1 MSAQTTRD
9 DTASDEKVT
18 LGFETEAK
26 QLLKLMIHSLY
37 SNREVFLR
45 ELISNASDAADKLRF
60 EALERPELLEE
71 DADLHIR
78 IEVDADARELRIH
91 DNGIGMDRQELIEN
105 LGTIARSGT
114 ARFLERLTGDQ
125 AKDSQLIGQFGVG
138 FYSSFIVADRVTV
151 ETRRAGAEA
160 GRGWRWSSAGES
172 DYELEPISRDAR
184 GSTVTLHMKAD
195 AGEFLESFRLRS
207 VIKKYADHI
216 AIPVQLQKSI
226 PASAEADSSDEADVA
241 EEAVEAVEWETVNAA
256 KALWTRPRTDVSDEE
271 YTEFYHHVSHDFE
284 DPLTWSHNK
293 VEGKLEYTSLLY
305 VPKRA
310 PFDLYNRESPRG
322 LKLYVRRVFIMDDAE
337 QFLPLYLRFVRGVLD
352 SADLPLNVSRELLQ
366 QDGRV
371 ESIRSALTKRVLDL
385 LEKLA
390 KNDADKYQS
399 FWDELGQVLKEGP
412 AEDFGNRERIAG
424 LLRFATSHDGE
435 AAQKHGLAD
444 YVGRMKEGQKEIWYV
459 TGDSHTAASGSPHL
473 EIFRKHGVEVLL
485 LSDRLDEWLMSQLGE
500 FDGKPLKDVARG
512 ELDLEALGIEPDADE
527 ATDGEAEPADATAVL
542 ARIRAALGERVQDV
556 RTTRRLTD
564 SPACLIVPED
574 DLGPQMRKLL
584 KSAGQEVPESR
595 PILEINAGHPLVRR
609 LQAEADDARAADLA
623 EVLLAQAVLAEGDPL
638 EDPAAYVKRINRL
651 LAELG

>member
-1 MSAQTTRD
+1 MTAETAQTAHD
-9 DTASDEKVT
+9 DGSSQDKVT

-45 ELISNASDAADKLRF
+45 ELISNASDASDKLRF
-60 EALERPELLEE
+60 EALEHPELFE
-71 DADLHIR
+71 DDPDLHVR
-78 IEVDADARELRIH
+78 IELDADARELRIS
-91 DNGIGMDRQELIEN
+91 DNGIGMDRAELIDN

-138 FYSSFIVADRVTV
+138 FYSSFIVADRVTL
-151 ETRRAGAEA
+151 ETRRAGSEP
-160 GRGWRWSSAGES
+160 GQGWRWSSTGES
-172 DYELEPISRDAR
+172 DYEIEPIERAER
-184 GSTVTLHMKAD
+184 GSTVILHLKAD
-195 AGEFLESFRLRS
+195 AGEYLEPFRLRS

-216 AIPVQLQKSI
+216 AIPVQLPKEKD
-226 PASAEADSSDEADVA
+226 AAGEEDAAETDVA
-241 EEAVEAVEWETVNAA
+241 PEWETINAA
-256 KALWTRPRTDVSDEE
+256 KALWTRPRTEVSDDD
-271 YTEFYHHVSHDFE
+271 YREFYHHVSHDFE

-366 QDGRV
+366 EDDRV
-371 ESIRSALTKRVLDL
+371 DSIRSALTKRVLDL
-385 LEKLA
+385 LDKLS
-390 KNDADKYQS
+390 KDDAEQYQV

-412 AEDFGNRERIAG
+412 AEDFANRERLAK
-424 LLRFATSHDGE
+424 LLRFATTKDDSGK
-435 AAQKHGLAD
+435 QTHGLAD
-444 YVGRMKEGQKEIWYV
+444 YVERMKEGQQEIWYV
-459 TGDSHTAASGSPHL
+459 TGDSFAAAKGSPHL
-473 EIFRKHGVEVLL
+473 EIFRKHGIEVLL
-485 LSDRLDEWLMSQLGE
+485 LSDRLDEWLMNQLGE

-512 ELDLEALGIEPDADE
+512 DLDLEALGIAPDEEEKQA
-527 ATDGEAEPADATAVL
+527 GEAAEEASKGVAERIAAV
-542 ARIRAALGERVQDV
+542 LGERVQAV

-564 SPACLIVPED
+564 SPACLVVPED

-584 KSAGQEVPESR
+584 KSAGQDVPDSK
-595 PILEINAGHPLVRR
+595 PILEINPEHVLVRR
-609 LQAEADDARAADLA
+609 LKDEQDDARATDLA

-638 EDPAAYVKRINRL
+638 EDPAAYVRRINRL
-651 LAELG
+651 LAELT